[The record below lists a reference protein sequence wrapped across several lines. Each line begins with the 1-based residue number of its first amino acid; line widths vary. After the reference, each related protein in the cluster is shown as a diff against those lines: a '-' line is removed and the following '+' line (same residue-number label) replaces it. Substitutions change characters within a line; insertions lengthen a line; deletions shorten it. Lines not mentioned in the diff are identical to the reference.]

1 MVYNQDT
8 GLDSDVMIKDHTK
21 LAYKIR
27 CAHISYKI
35 TNISISHLVDHI
47 QDLLYTNHLI

>member
-21 LAYKIR
+21 LDATLQIP
-27 CAHISYKI
+27 I
-35 TNISISHLVDHI
+35 TATIEDTSGNVL
-47 QDLLYTNHLI
+47 QDGATQPVVKNR

>member
-21 LAYKIR
+21 LDTPTCIKAYCSLRKKNMQ
-27 CAHISYKI
+27 S
-35 TNISISHLVDHI
+35 
-47 QDLLYTNHLI
+47 Q